1 MTESEAGSSAHLR
14 WVGAEVMAAETCHA
28 LLGPGGAFELTTE
41 PVLGCPHSVFAR
53 RPRTLREALNLHS
66 ADYRDLVFLASPD
79 RTWTFRDALS
89 HIDAL
94 AVLLAGRYRVKPG
107 DRVAIVAANSAEYAL
122 LMWATVTLGAIVTS
136 LNGWWTGPE
145 LHSGI
150 ELTRP
155 VLIAGDERRLAR
167 FDQDLIPARVP
178 LTPIE
183 DLVAE
188 AEAHRGQAPGPCVIT
203 EDSPAVILFTSG
215 TTGRPKGAT
224 LSHRNLINF
233 GMVQLLA
240 GALNASA
247 VPGAGDAA
255 PSEPP
260 PQTVS
265 ILTSPMF
272 HISGLVGAFI
282 TGGFAHAKLVFA
294 RPGAWDPAVY
304 LALTAEHAVTAW
316 NGVPTQFWRIL
327 RHPELD
333 SHDVSSVVS
342 VGAGGATF
350 PPQLVRDLHQRFPT
364 VRLGSGYGMSESTG
378 LGTLTGGDLFVSVPD
393 SAGPAQ
399 PTVEVQIR
407 DERGVVLRAGEIGQI
422 HLRTPSI
429 FLGYWDDPSA
439 TDAVLDQ
446 ERWYATGDYGCISN
460 GMLYLQSRRRD
471 LILRGGENIY
481 PVEIE
486 NRLLEHAQIDDAA
499 VIGIDHPELGQELKA
514 FIVRSPGAPLGPAD
528 VRDWCALAL
537 AQYKV
542 PAEVEFVAA
551 LPYNAAGKLLKQ
563 ELERR
568 ERERRLN
575 PAAPQEQ
582 RTAGR

>member
-1 MTESEAGSSAHLR
+1 VTESKDGPSAHLH
-14 WVGAEVMAAETCHA
+14 WVGAQVLAAETSHA
-28 LLGPGGAFELTTE
+28 LLGPDGPFQLTTE
-41 PVLGCPHSVFAR
+41 PVLGCAHTVFAR
-53 RPRTLREALNLHS
+53 RPKTLREALNRHS

-94 AVLLAGRYRVKPG
+94 SVLLAERYQVKAG

-122 LMWATVTLGAIVTS
+122 LMWATVTLGAIVAS

-145 LHSGI
+145 LHYGI

-155 VLIAGDERRLAR
+155 ILIAGDERRLAR
-167 FDQDLIPARVP
+167 LDQDTVPARVP
-178 LTPIE
+178 VKLI
-183 DLVAE
+183 DGLAAE
-188 AEAHRGQAPGPCVIT
+188 AEAYRGQVPAPPVIT

-233 GMVQLLA
+233 GMVQMLS
-240 GALNASA
+240 GALSATA
-247 VPGAGDAA
+247 VPGADDTVLA
-255 PSEPP
+255 EPP
-260 PQTVS
+260 PQTTS

-272 HISGLVGAFI
+272 HISGLVGALI
-282 TGGFAHAKLVFA
+282 TGAFGHAKLVFA

-304 LALTAEHAVTAW
+304 LALTTKHSVTAW
-316 NGVPTQFWRIL
+316 SGVPTHFWRIL

-333 SHDVSSVVS
+333 ASDVSSVVS
-342 VGAGGATF
+342 VGSGGATF
-350 PPQLVRDLHQRFPT
+350 PPQLVRDLHDRFPK

-378 LGTLTGGDLFVSVPD
+378 LGTIIGGDLFISVPD

-407 DERGVVLRAGEIGQI
+407 DEFGGALRAGETGQI

-429 FLGYWDDPSA
+429 FLGYWEDPAA
-439 TDAVLDQ
+439 TAAALDQ
-446 ERWYATGDYGCISN
+446 ERWYATGDYGYISN

-471 LILRGGENIY
+471 LILRGGENVY
-481 PVEIE
+481 PAEIE
-486 NRLLEHAQIDDAA
+486 NRLLEHAQVDDGA
-499 VIGIDHPELGQELKA
+499 VIGVDHPELGQELKA
-514 FIVRSPGAPLGPAD
+514 FIVRSPGAQLSAAE

-537 AQYKV
+537 ARYKV

-563 ELERR
+563 DLERH

-575 PAAPQEQ
+575 QAAP
-582 RTAGR
+582 G